1 MNSWLAWAIF
11 LLVILVLG
19 LVGYH
24 FSLRTLRVISAATA
38 LAVAGYLS
46 WYGLTYTGN
55 SGGSLSGGFIA
66 GVDALSKALFH
77 ALPGTYGWI
86 AIAVLLVIGYRELEA
101 WALHNQARS
110 LDTSALAAGRA
121 DSNADDASGDD
132 EDAVSDKADYDR
144 LAAELKFRLPA
155 VEVRAPAIL
164 PGGSRAGG
172 LASIAEASG
181 FAAGGLAGAIINFF
195 GMLWPGPRRLR
206 VRVWIEPATDKTG
219 NKSNKSRDR
228 RVTVHLDDPRTG
240 MSIATKTLA
249 ACDIDNAASGVAGYV
264 ARHIFTGD
272 RTAPPWCTGA
282 ADGRDLAALLLARQV
297 RSYPDLETEV
307 CVARHRQIAIL
318 EGVTRSPQ
326 CAGVTRYELGQLYDL
341 TNRHIMALLKHA
353 VNRAQFPRFY
363 RGRYRLAMSLEMIAN
378 AHSGVRIRK
387 DDVEHFNLIL
397 EILWK
402 CGVLKGERPVLE
414 EPGSG
419 DARLPDDLRKR
430 LLKAAWK
437 ELLAV
442 RWYLSLPMILWH
454 SFWRRAERSILQPYW
469 RLPYRQAFHDGVY
482 AALMLVAV
490 RRAEVERDR
499 SPRRPRRARTSLRV
513 ATAITGDGMVFA
525 QTLGIRSVLI
535 KLERRLRPVT
545 KTLHTR
551 HWYRRYRSRS
561 WQAGYNLACAY
572 AAVMQ
577 ADAVS
582 QTDREP
588 ARLRTL
594 TEQIVTCLEFAV
606 CNPEC
611 EIERPGDWIG
621 NDPDFS
627 FLHSRRPDEKDDA
640 WQAYEPFRKFLEIQ
654 KLRDY
659 PSVPSPRSVW
669 EIGQSC
675 DAGQA
680 GADQAGAGQAGA
692 APAVLRDQQ
701 PGVLWPVDPAAS

>member
-1 MNSWLAWAIF
+1 MNSWLAWIVLF
-11 LLVILVLG
+11 LLALVLG

-24 FSLRTLRVISAATA
+24 FSLRALRTTTACTA
-38 LAVAGYLS
+38 LAATGYLT
-46 WYGLTYTGN
+46 WFGLTYTGA
-55 SGGSLSGGFIA
+55 SGGNLYDGFIA
-66 GVDALSKALFH
+66 GADALSKALFH

-86 AIAVLLVIGYRELEA
+86 VIAVLLVIGYRELEA

-110 LDTSALAAGRA
+110 LDTSALADGRA
-121 DSNADDASGDD
+121 DSKADDPSSVD

-219 NKSNKSRDR
+219 NKSRDR

-297 RSYPDLETEV
+297 RSYPDLEKEV

-341 TNRHIMALLKHA
+341 TNRHIEALLKHA

-402 CGVLKGERPVLE
+402 CGVLKGKRPVLE

-419 DARLPDDLRKR
+419 DAELPDDLRER

-454 SFWRRAERSILQPYW
+454 SFWRRAERSILRPYW

-490 RRAEVERDR
+490 RRAEVELDR
-499 SPRRPRRARTSLRV
+499 GPCRPARARTSLRV
-513 ATAITGDGMVFA
+513 ATAITGDGTAFGQV
-525 QTLGIRSVLI
+525 LGIGSVLMR
-535 KLERRLRPVT
+535 LERRLQPVT
-545 KTLHTR
+545 KTLRTR

-577 ADAVS
+577 ADAIS
-582 QTDREP
+582 EADREP

-594 TEQIVTCLEFAV
+594 TEHIVTCLEFAV

-627 FLHSRRPDEKDDA
+627 FLHCRRRDEKEDT

-675 DAGQA
+675 
-680 GADQAGAGQAGA
+680 GAGQAGA